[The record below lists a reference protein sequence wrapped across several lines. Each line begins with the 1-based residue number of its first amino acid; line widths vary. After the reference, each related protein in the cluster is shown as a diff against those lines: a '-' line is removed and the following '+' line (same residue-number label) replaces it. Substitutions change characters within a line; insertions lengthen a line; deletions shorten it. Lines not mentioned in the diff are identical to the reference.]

1 MVQAGYQILGYL
13 AGRPDCKPWA
23 DSTFKGLHSN
33 TESQPKVATGQVIW
47 GRAGRVE
54 ETGRLLG
61 LFGLR
66 KHFMRVTEAHI
77 LT

>member
-1 MVQAGYQILGYL
+1 MGYL
-13 AGRPDCKPWA
+13 AGRPVHRPWA

-33 TESQPKVATGQVIW
+33 TESWPEPATGQVIW

-61 LFGLR
+61 LLGLR
-66 KHFMRVTEAHI
+66 KHFMRVSEAHI

>member
-13 AGRPDCKPWA
+13 AGRPVHRPWA
-23 DSTFKGLHSN
+23 ASTFQSLHSN
-33 TESQPKVATGQVIW
+33 TESPPEPGQVIW

-61 LFGLR
+61 LLGLR
-66 KHFMRVTEAHI
+66 KHFMRVMEAHI